1 MMLDTERDVP
11 RSRSHQALSTCW
23 LRSQRAAA
31 WHGVLPTQWQGVL
44 PTQYNPWHGKS
55 HVWREIGR
63 QVEPRGIESENGGKC
78 GDDDLISD
86 DDDGYDDGDDGDDD
100 DDGHDD
106 DGDDDGVGK
115 KPIGARL
122 RLLYSL
128 QFERVV

>member
-1 MMLDTERDVP
+1 MLDTERDVP

-31 WHGVLPTQWQGVL
+31 WHGVL

-86 DDDGYDDGDDGDDD
+86 DDDGYDGDD
-100 DDGHDD
+100 
-106 DGDDDGVGK
+106 DDDGVGK